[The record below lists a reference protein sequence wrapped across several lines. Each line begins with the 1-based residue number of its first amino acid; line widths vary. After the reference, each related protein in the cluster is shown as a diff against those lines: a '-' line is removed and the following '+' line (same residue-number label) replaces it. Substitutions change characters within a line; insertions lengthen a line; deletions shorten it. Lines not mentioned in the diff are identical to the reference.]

1 MQYYSQ
7 PTQYPYPVQQPQAY
21 PAQQYVQPLY
31 YPPQP
36 TPEEQRKNTYR
47 RLLRKNAN
55 SIGTLLL
62 IFFGAELIFSVV
74 LAFLTLALGIRED
87 SSSGEFF
94 LLENGAISMVVF
106 FLVGIIYC
114 LIRRLRFSAIFP
126 FEKVRGGLLA
136 QLCVIG
142 LSFSLMS
149 NYVVSLVNSVFGL
162 VGIENTGG
170 NIDVGDQP
178 NILLYVLVVAILPA
192 FAEEFAFRGIVM
204 GVLRPYSEGLAIL
217 VSSAAFALMHGN
229 FVQLPFT
236 FCCGLVFAFIDIKT
250 NSLLPS
256 IIVHFLNNGLSV
268 LSDIFISYKILDETT
283 ANMCY
288 GIIFVITG
296 ILSFIFIKR
305 FINKDNGSFF
315 TLKNGNTVLPYK
327 TKVKTTA
334 TSPTLIAFTAVMLIY
349 CILNL
354 AMGTA

>member
-7 PTQYPYPVQQPQAY
+7 PTQYPYPP
-21 PAQQYVQPLY
+21 QQYMQPVC

-36 TPEEQRKNTYR
+36 TPEQQRKNTYR

-55 SIGTLLL
+55 STGTLLL
-62 IFFGAELIFSVV
+62 LFFGAELIISVV
-74 LAFLTLALGIRED
+74 VVFILTALGVREEG
-87 SSSGEFF
+87 SAGMLT
-94 LLENGAISMVVF
+94 LLENGMISMFVF
-106 FLVGIIYC
+106 FLVGLIYC
-114 LIRRLRFSAIFP
+114 LIRRLRFAAIFP
-126 FEKVRGGLLA
+126 FEKIRGGFLA

-142 LSFSLMS
+142 LAFSLMS
-149 NYVVSLVNSVFGL
+149 NYVVSLVNGVFGL
-162 VGIENTGG
+162 FGVENTGG
-170 NIDVGDQP
+170 SFEVGDQP
-178 NILLYVLVVAILPA
+178 NILLYILVVAILPA

-204 GVLRPYSEGLAIL
+204 GVLRPYSEGLAIII
-217 VSSAAFALMHGN
+217 SSAAFALMHGN

-268 LSDIFISYKILDETT
+268 LSDILISYKILDEMT

-288 GIIFVITG
+288 GILFVILG

-305 FINKDNGSFF
+305 FINKNDGSFF

-327 TKVKTTA
+327 EKVKTA
-334 TSPTLIAFTAVMLIY
+334 ITSPTLIAFAAVMVTY
-349 CILNL
+349 SMLNL
-354 AMGTA
+354 VMGAA